1 MPELSSRHK
10 SCSNKYA
17 KAQKRHCSSLQY
29 LLELSKSPVI
39 PLQPENGVSVNH
51 ILFEKFQQKLHCQ
64 LMAEAQ

>member
-17 KAQKRHCSSLQY
+17 QKRHCSLQY

>member
-10 SCSNKYA
+10 SCSKKYA
-17 KAQKRHCSSLQY
+17 KAQKRHCSLQY